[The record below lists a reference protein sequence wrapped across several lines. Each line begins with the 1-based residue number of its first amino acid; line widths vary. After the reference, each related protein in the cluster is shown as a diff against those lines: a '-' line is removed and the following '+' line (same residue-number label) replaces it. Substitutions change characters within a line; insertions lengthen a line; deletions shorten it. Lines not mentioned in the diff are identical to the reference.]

1 MALDKEDK
9 NFKALINKEFTSP
22 TRKFYQEVG
31 TDTINM
37 HAREVWTQEVDSDPA
52 TAVTDGVAKLYTS
65 FSLTADPTYPTECYG
80 FFSSSAYQRN
90 FISDKYG
97 SDYEV
102 ELYDDSDTRI
112 YKTDDIDWVFDYQ
125 TGILNIGEPSQ
136 VTSQGYST
144 PFKITAYQ
152 YIGATLSQSVG
163 ASGIIS
169 AEWDGSRDGS
179 ASITGSLYVT
189 DTISGSN
196 ITGSVISASN
206 FYGDGSG
213 ITGVTAEWDGSHV
226 GNASITG
233 SLYVTQTVSASAFTG
248 SSVEA
253 TTITGSVVSASNFY
267 GDGSGITGVTAE
279 WDGSHVGNASITG
292 SLYVTQTVSASAITG
307 SSVEATT
314 ITGSIVSASN
324 FYGDGSGITGVT
336 AEWDGSHVGNASITG
351 SLYVTQTVSASAIT
365 GSSME
370 ATTIT
375 GSVVSA
381 SNFYGDGSGITGVTA
396 EWDGSHVGNASITGS
411 LYVTQTVSASA
422 ITGSSV
428 EATTITGSVVSASNF
443 YGDGSGITGVT
454 AEWDGSHVGNASITG
469 SLYVTQTVSASAITG
484 STISASNFYGD
495 GSSLTGI
502 NVTPDIQEAG
512 SDFYLVGAASVGID
526 QQLLA
531 DSSNGPKY
539 ASASDRLEVYAL
551 SASGDTELNGALDV
565 AGNATFDGNVT
576 LGNAGLDKVE
586 FKADISSSLLPSD
599 DDAFDL
605 GAPGSEWKDLHV
617 NGTASIDSLD
627 ADTAKVGDLTS
638 GRIVL
643 AGTGGE
649 LEDNANLSFDGTAL
663 TVTGDITASANISA
677 SAFYGDG
684 SGITGVTAEWDGSHD
699 GNAEIT
705 GSLTVK
711 DGHINLTSSG
721 GNNHFRGFFGF
732 PRVEEVSSSMTGV
745 DATAQE
751 LYNNSGSY
759 PGYAVYIVTGSTPAL
774 GGTFALSNKFY
785 FNENGVWH
793 PSPFYFKV

>member
-365 GSSME
+365 GSS
-370 ATTIT
+370 
-375 GSVVSA
+375 
-381 SNFYGDGSGITGVTA
+381 
-396 EWDGSHVGNASITGS
+396 
-411 LYVTQTVSASA
+411 
-422 ITGSSV
+422 V

-495 GSSLTGI
+495 GSNLTGI

-586 FKADISSSLLPSD
+586 FKADISSSMLPSD

-605 GAPGSEWKDLHV
+605 GAPGSEWKDLYV

-759 PGYAVYIVTGSTPAL
+759 LGYAVYIVTGSTPAL

-793 PSPFYFKV
+793 PSPFYFKA